1 MPTNEVKLL
10 DCTLP
15 EPAENLACDEVLLDW
30 CEECGGEVLRFWEPA
45 AWFVVLGYADRVGV
59 EVNRAACAQQA
70 VQVYRRSS
78 GGGAVL
84 QGPGCLNYSLVLQI
98 EPAGPLSTITGAN
111 RFIME
116 RHRAVL
122 SDLLAG
128 EARPS
133 TPLSAGA
140 LAGPPGPAQVS
151 GHTDL
156 ALGGRKFSG
165 NAQRRRRRA
174 LLFHGTF
181 LYDFNLLL
189 MARFLN
195 LPSRQPAYRQGRSHE
210 AFVTNL
216 PIPPARIKE
225 GLREAWQ
232 ATEPL
237 QEWPAHAVSRLAAE
251 KYQTEEWNLKF

>member
-1 MPTNEVKLL
+1 MPTNEVRLL

-15 EPAENLACDEVLLDW
+15 GPAENLACDEVLLHW
-30 CEECGGEVLRFWEPA
+30 CEECGGEVLRFWEPS
-45 AWFVVLGYADRVGV
+45 AWFVVLGYANRVAL
-59 EVNRAACAQQA
+59 EVNRAACARQA
-70 VQVYRRSS
+70 VRVYRRSS

-98 EPAGPLSTITGAN
+98 GPTGPLTTITGAN

-122 SDLLAG
+122 ADLLAG

-133 TPLSAGA
+133 ESPAA
-140 LAGPPGPAQVS
+140 QPMNPHGPVEVS

-181 LYDFNLLL
+181 LHHFDLPLIGT
-189 MARFLN
+189 FLN
-195 LPSRQPAYRQGRSHE
+195 PPSRQPAYRAGRSHE

-216 PIPPARIKE
+216 PLVPARIKE
-225 GLREAWQ
+225 GLRQAW
-232 ATEPL
+232 AAAAVL
-237 QEWPAHAVSRLAAE
+237 REWPAHLIPPLVAG
-251 KYQTEEWNLKF
+251 KYETDEWNLKF